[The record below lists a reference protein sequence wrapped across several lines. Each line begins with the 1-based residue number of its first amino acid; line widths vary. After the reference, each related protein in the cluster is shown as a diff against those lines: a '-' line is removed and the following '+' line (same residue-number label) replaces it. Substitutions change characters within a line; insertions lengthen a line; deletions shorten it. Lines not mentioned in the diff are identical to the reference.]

1 MKKLLLLCGRV
12 FLIALTWQI
21 PSRVHSDAIAMAVGV
36 LFGMLAGI
44 PVSLLVLASQRRS
57 EPRDMYAPGQRYDG
71 PPHRQPPVVVLMSGA
86 QQQQQPAGR
95 NWHEV
100 PRYQSPQLAQRF
112 QSEIVETEEW

>member
-1 MKKLLLLCGRV
+1 MKKILLLCGLV

-21 PSRVHSDAIAMAVGV
+21 TSRVHSDAIAMAVGV

-44 PVSLLVLASQRRS
+44 PVSLLVLASQRR
-57 EPRDMYAPGQRYDG
+57 PAPSASYGGRYYDG
-71 PPHRQPPVVVLMSGA
+71 PPHQVPPVVVLMSGA
-86 QQQQQPAGR
+86 QQQQPAGR

-100 PRYQSPQLAQRF
+100 PRHQSPQLAQRF